1 MWGFFRRRSGT
12 PYDDVFKTMLVK
24 GSRLVIPLINEM
36 FHLKE
41 PISMDEDVKL
51 EPNEHFFNLEGGAQ
65 AKRESDSS
73 IEIGGRHY
81 HVECMCYDDG
91 TIVVRIFEYAVQ
103 IAMEHSTY
111 SDNHLT
117 LELPNS
123 GVLYLRKTEKTPEKL
138 VISIRLPEG
147 DEMSYDVPVMALS
160 DYSLEDII
168 SKKLYFLMPFYMFN
182 LEKSMY
188 NKDGDGNE
196 KVVMT
201 FASLIEKLNELY
213 EAGEMNA
220 NEYYLVYNMLRKVT
234 ESLTRKNQRLWKEM
248 DETMGGHVLRL
259 AIDKYVD
266 YGERRG
272 LKKGRK
278 EGRQEGM
285 AIGEANGADKNA
297 IIVYNNCLDR
307 GMSEKDA
314 IAISEISDSA
324 LKKAREGRNKFAD
337 VK

>member
-51 EPNEHFFNLEGGAQ
+51 ESNEHFFNLEGGEQ

-188 NKDGDGNE
+188 NRDRDGNR
-196 KVVMT
+196 KAIRT
-201 FASLIEKLNELY
+201 FESLITEINDLY
-213 EAGEMNA
+213 EAGSINA
-220 NEYYLVYNMLRKVT
+220 NEYYLIHDMLRKVT
-234 ESLTRKNQRLWKEM
+234 GSLSRKNLKLWKEM

-266 YGERRG
+266 YGVR
-272 LKKGRK
+272 KGIKQGRQ
-278 EGRQEGM
+278 EGRQEGRKEGM
-285 AIGEANGADKNA
+285 QEERYDGAIRT
-297 IIVYNNCLDR
+297 YNNCLDR

-324 LKKAREGRNKFAD
+324 LKKAREGRNK
-337 VK
+337 

>member
-1 MWGFFRRRSGT
+1 MRGFLFFRRRSGT

-51 EPNEHFFNLEGGAQ
+51 ESNEHFFNFEGGEQ

-103 IAMEHSTY
+103 IALEHSTY
-111 SDNHLT
+111 TDNHLT

-138 VISIRLPEG
+138 AISIRLPDG

-168 SKKLYFLMPFYMFN
+168 SKELYFLIPFYMFN

-188 NKDGDGNE
+188 NRDRDGNR
-196 KVVMT
+196 KAIRT
-201 FASLIEKLNELY
+201 FESLITEINDLY
-213 EAGEMNA
+213 EAGSINA
-220 NEYYLVYNMLRKVT
+220 NEYYLIHDMLRKVT
-234 ESLTRKNQRLWKEM
+234 GSLSRKNLKLWKEM
-248 DETMGGHVLRL
+248 DEAMGGHVLRL

-266 YGERRG
+266 YGVR
-272 LKKGRK
+272 KGIKQGRQ

-285 AIGEANGADKNA
+285 QEERYEGAIRT
-297 IIVYNNCLDR
+297 YNNCLDR
-307 GMSEKDA
+307 GMSENDA

-324 LKKAREGRNKFAD
+324 LKKAREGRNK
-337 VK
+337 

>member
-1 MWGFFRRRSGT
+1 
-12 PYDDVFKTMLVK
+12 
-24 GSRLVIPLINEM
+24 
-36 FHLKE
+36 
-41 PISMDEDVKL
+41 
-51 EPNEHFFNLEGGAQ
+51 
-65 AKRESDSS
+65 
-73 IEIGGRHY
+73 
-81 HVECMCYDDG
+81 
-91 TIVVRIFEYAVQ
+91 
-103 IAMEHSTY
+103 
-111 SDNHLT
+111 
-117 LELPNS
+117 
-123 GVLYLRKTEKTPEKL
+123 
-138 VISIRLPEG
+138 
-147 DEMSYDVPVMALS
+147 
-160 DYSLEDII
+160 
-168 SKKLYFLMPFYMFN
+168 
-182 LEKSMY
+182 
-188 NKDGDGNE
+188 
-196 KVVMT
+196 
-201 FASLIEKLNELY
+201 
-213 EAGEMNA
+213 
-220 NEYYLVYNMLRKVT
+220 
-234 ESLTRKNQRLWKEM
+234 WKEM

>member
-1 MWGFFRRRSGT
+1 
-12 PYDDVFKTMLVK
+12 
-24 GSRLVIPLINEM
+24 
-36 FHLKE
+36 
-41 PISMDEDVKL
+41 
-51 EPNEHFFNLEGGAQ
+51 
-65 AKRESDSS
+65 
-73 IEIGGRHY
+73 
-81 HVECMCYDDG
+81 
-91 TIVVRIFEYAVQ
+91 
-103 IAMEHSTY
+103 
-111 SDNHLT
+111 
-117 LELPNS
+117 
-123 GVLYLRKTEKTPEKL
+123 
-138 VISIRLPEG
+138 
-147 DEMSYDVPVMALS
+147 MALS

-168 SKKLYFLMPFYMFN
+168 AKKLYFLMPFYMFN

-188 NKDGDGNE
+188 NRDRDGNS
-196 KVVMT
+196 KAIRT
-201 FASLIEKLNELY
+201 FESLITEINDLY
-213 EAGEMNA
+213 EAGSINA
-220 NEYYLVYNMLRKVT
+220 NEYYLIHDMLRKVT
-234 ESLTRKNQRLWKEM
+234 GSLSRKNLKLWKEM

>member
-51 EPNEHFFNLEGGAQ
+51 ESNEHFFNLEGGEQ

-168 SKKLYFLMPFYMFN
+168 SKKLYFLLPFYMFN

-188 NKDGDGNE
+188 NRDRDGNR
-196 KVVMT
+196 KAIRT
-201 FASLIEKLNELY
+201 FESLITEINDLY
-213 EAGEMNA
+213 EAGSINA
-220 NEYYLVYNMLRKVT
+220 NEYYLIHDMLRKVT
-234 ESLTRKNQRLWKEM
+234 GSLSRKNLKLWKEM

-266 YGERRG
+266 YGVR
-272 LKKGRK
+272 KGIKQGRQ

-285 AIGEANGADKNA
+285 QEERYDGAIRT
-297 IIVYNNCLDR
+297 YNNCLDR

-324 LKKAREGRNKFAD
+324 LKKAREGRNK
-337 VK
+337 

>member
-51 EPNEHFFNLEGGAQ
+51 ESNEHFFNLEGGEQ

-73 IEIGGRHY
+73 IEIGDRHY

-117 LELPNS
+117 LELPHS

-188 NKDGDGNE
+188 NKDRDGNR
-196 KVVMT
+196 KAIRT
-201 FASLIEKLNELY
+201 FESLITEINDLY
-213 EAGEMNA
+213 EAGSINA
-220 NEYYLVYNMLRKVT
+220 NEYYLIHDMLRKVT
-234 ESLTRKNQRLWKEM
+234 GSLSRKNLKLWKEM

-266 YGERRG
+266 YGV
-272 LKKGRK
+272 KKGIKQGRQ

-285 AIGEANGADKNA
+285 QEERYDGAIRT
-297 IIVYNNCLDR
+297 YNNCLDR

-324 LKKAREGRNKFAD
+324 LKKAREGRNK
-337 VK
+337 